1 MVSHI
6 QLAQQQNQSVKNIH
20 ERAIALNKVYFLD
33 VFKSAQ
39 DGLWHGAVWKKEN
52 CASCRKDECQGC
64 VECIVV
70 LSEGFTKPQY
80 AACNLNQIMDG
91 MKLSEAT
98 EKKIGLKNADFAL
111 LKKLEVRPTHRENA
125 VAFQMKK
132 AFDRSLY

>member
-6 QLAQQQNQSVKNIH
+6 AMAQEKNVSVQKIH
-20 ERAIALNKVYFLD
+20 ERAIALNKIYFLD

-52 CASCRKDECQGC
+52 CSACRKDACQGC
-64 VECIVV
+64 VECVVV

-98 EKKIGLKNADFAL
+98 EKKIGLKNSDFAL
-111 LKKLEVRPTHRENA
+111 LKKLEVRPTQRET
-125 VAFQMKK
+125 VRAFQMKK
-132 AFDRSLY
+132 SFERTLY